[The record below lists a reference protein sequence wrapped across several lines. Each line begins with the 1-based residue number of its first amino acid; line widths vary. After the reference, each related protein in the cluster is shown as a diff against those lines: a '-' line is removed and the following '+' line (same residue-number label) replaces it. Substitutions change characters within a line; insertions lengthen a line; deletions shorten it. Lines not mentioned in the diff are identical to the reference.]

1 MSEPAPFVSVL
12 VLNWNG
18 ARLLP
23 GCLGALEKTEY
34 PEGQWEA
41 VLVDN
46 ASTDRSEQ
54 AAVEQ
59 FPWLKLRRN
68 KGNWGFAR
76 GYNGALRESPGR
88 YVVLLNSD
96 TQVRPGWLRALV
108 GAAEQDEQVAAATAK
123 LIYPAGSPNAGRIQ
137 NAGGM
142 LLANG
147 AGRDRGTVLRDGRWE
162 QEEDLGQ
169 YDQQAEV
176 FFFCGAAALL
186 RKAAL
191 EDVGQFDERYFMYYE
206 DLDLSWRF
214 RLRDWR
220 VVFVPDAVVEH
231 AHAASSGEWS
241 PFFTY
246 QVDRNRPLML
256 LKLAPL
262 AMALRE
268 IGTYFSDFGANAV
281 RVLWW
286 ALMRR
291 QRGPH
296 AARAKLQARVI
307 LSWLRDA
314 PGTLLDRARIR
325 RSRLVPDQAIRRW
338 MIDGP

>member
-1 MSEPAPFVSVL
+1 MTELAPFVSVL

-23 GCLGALEKTEY
+23 GCLGALEQTDY
-34 PEGQWEA
+34 PAGCWET
-41 VLVDN
+41 VQVDN
-46 ASTDRSEQ
+46 ASSDGSET

-68 KGNWGFAR
+68 SGNWGFAR
-76 GYNGALRESPGR
+76 GYNGTIREAPGP

-96 TQVRPGWLRALV
+96 THVRPGWLRALV
-108 GAAEQDEQVAAATAK
+108 GAAERDGQVAAATAK
-123 LIYPAGSPNAGRIQ
+123 LIYPDGSPKAGRIQ
-137 NAGGM
+137 NAGGT

-147 AGRDRGTVLRDGRWE
+147 AGRDRGTMFRNGQWE

-169 YDQQAEV
+169 YERQEEV

-191 EDVGQFDERYFMYYE
+191 ADVGVFDERYFMYYE

-214 RLRDWR
+214 RLRGWK
-220 VVFVPDAVVEH
+220 VVFVPDAVVAH

-262 AMALRE
+262 ALALPE
-268 IGTYFSDFGANAV
+268 IGAYVSDFGVNAA

-286 ALMRR
+286 ALTRR

-314 PGTLLDRARIR
+314 RGALVDRARIR
-325 RSRLVPDQAIRRW
+325 RRRLVPDQVIRRW

>member
-1 MSEPAPFVSVL
+1 
-12 VLNWNG
+12 
-18 ARLLP
+18 
-23 GCLGALEKTEY
+23 
-34 PEGQWEA
+34 
-41 VLVDN
+41 
-46 ASTDRSEQ
+46 
-54 AAVEQ
+54 
-59 FPWLKLRRN
+59 
-68 KGNWGFAR
+68 
-76 GYNGALRESPGR
+76 
-88 YVVLLNSD
+88 
-96 TQVRPGWLRALV
+96 
-108 GAAEQDEQVAAATAK
+108 
-123 LIYPAGSPNAGRIQ
+123 
-137 NAGGM
+137 
-142 LLANG
+142 
-147 AGRDRGTVLRDGRWE
+147 
-162 QEEDLGQ
+162 
-169 YDQQAEV
+169 
-176 FFFCGAAALL
+176 
-186 RKAAL
+186 
-191 EDVGQFDERYFMYYE
+191 
-206 DLDLSWRF
+206 
-214 RLRDWR
+214 
-220 VVFVPDAVVEH
+220 VFVPDAVVEH

-268 IGTYFSDFGANAV
+268 IGAYFSDFGANAV

-286 ALMRR
+286 ALTRR